1 MSEKL
6 QKQALTATD
15 VAALYGI
22 APGSLANLRCQKRGP
37 KFFKI
42 GRKVVYRPEDCD
54 AYFFSTP
61 VETID
66 SAGADR

>member
-1 MSEKL
+1 MSENRKRA
-6 QKQALTATD
+6 ALTAAD
-15 VAALYGI
+15 VSGLYGI

-42 GRKVVYRPEDCD
+42 GRKVLYRPEDCD
-54 AYFFSTP
+54 AFFFSTP

-66 SAGADR
+66 SVGRP